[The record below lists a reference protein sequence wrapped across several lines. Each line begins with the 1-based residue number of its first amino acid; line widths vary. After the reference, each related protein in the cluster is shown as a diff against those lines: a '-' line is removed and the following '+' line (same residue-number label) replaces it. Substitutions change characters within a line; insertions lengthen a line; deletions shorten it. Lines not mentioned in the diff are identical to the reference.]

1 MILIRRKM
9 DKKIKIWHIIL
20 LIVILVFIFFLIRAF
35 RVGGCS
41 PTDAPINDT
50 IVKSD
55 TVYISKIDTIK
66 VYYPKY
72 IKVSTKDTIYISKD
86 TTLEIKS
93 KMYSEK
99 DKYDIWISGIEPLAL
114 DSINVYRE
122 VKYETITN
130 TITRDRYINQ
140 RQLFLGIYMVVLILV
155 VALMYMAERYILN
168 SGCHIRIRRIGYI
181 RLILAILMERICL
194 VEL

>member
-1 MILIRRKM
+1 M

-55 TVYISKIDTIK
+55 TIYISKIDTIK

-72 IKVSTKDTIYISKD
+72 IEVSTKDTIYISRD
-86 TTLEIKS
+86 TTLEVKS

-99 DKYDIWISGIEPLAL
+99 DKYDVWISGIEPLAL

-130 TITRDRYINQ
+130 TITRNRYINE
-140 RQLFLGIYMVVLILV
+140 RQLFLGGGIDVWGSKIYPKFGVSYKDKKDRLYSLDFSHIDGKNMF
-155 VALMYMAERYILN
+155 
-168 SGCHIRIRRIGYI
+168 SGTIKF
-181 RLILAILMERICL
+181 AIN
-194 VEL
+194 